1 MNAYAMPTS
10 LEIGGVGYKIRTDF
24 RAILDILIA
33 MMDPELDK
41 QAKSIVLIQI
51 LYEKWE
57 EIPTEFLEE
66 AIEKGC
72 NFIDCGQKDDGRPKP
87 QMIDWEQDASIIIP
101 AINKTAHTEVRSVP
115 YMHWWT
121 FFSYFMEIGESLF
134 ANVLSIRQK
143 KIKGQKLEKWEMEFY
158 KENRSIIDLKK
169 KISQEEQEE
178 KDKIMKWL

>member
-1 MNAYAMPTS
+1 MNAYEMPTS

-57 EIPTEFLEE
+57 EIPAECLEE

-101 AINKTAHTEVRSVP
+101 AINKTAHTEVRAVQ

-158 KENRSIIDLKK
+158 KENKEIIDLKK
-169 KISQEEQEE
+169 KISQEEQTE
-178 KDKIMKWL
+178 KDSIMKWL